1 MMGAGFTRHRALG
14 DEPAMLQTRLTE
26 LLNVRYPIMLAG
38 MAGVSLAEVVA
49 AVSEAGGYGVLGAG
63 NLSPAEITDE
73 LARVR
78 QLTKKPFGVDLLHAL
93 NDNPIDEVKRIIDG
107 GATSF
112 AAGLGVPKRV
122 IGMCHEAGLKVIT
135 VTATVKHARM
145 AAEAGCDLIVAQGSE
160 AGGHTGSVGAFALL
174 PQAVDAVPI
183 PVVAAGGIYDGRGL
197 AAALALGCAGVWIG
211 TRFVAS
217 REARAAQV
225 YKEAILKARDSDTVV
240 SRCWTGKTLRAI
252 RNATTD
258 EWERHP
264 QDIQP
269 FPQQADLMA
278 QKGLMGFLFP
288 EMAERDPE
296 HNCFPAGQGCG
307 GINEIKTCREIVDE
321 FVSQATAVLK
331 SLAGLET

>member
-1 MMGAGFTRHRALG
+1 
-14 DEPAMLQTRLTE
+14 MLDTRLTE
-26 LLNVRYPIMLAG
+26 MLNVRYPIMLAG

-63 NLSPAEITDE
+63 NMTPEEITDE
-73 LARVR
+73 IARVR
-78 QLTKKPFGVDLLHAL
+78 SLTDKPFGVDLLHAI
-93 NDNPIDEVKRIIDG
+93 NDNPVEEVKRIIDG

-183 PVVAAGGIYDGRGL
+183 PVVAAGGIFDGRGL
-197 AAALALGCAGVWIG
+197 VAALAFGCAGVWIG

-217 REARAAQV
+217 KEARAAQV
-225 YKEAILKARDSDTVV
+225 YKNAIVKASESDTVV
-240 SRCWTGKTLRAI
+240 SRCWTGKTLRAL
-252 RNATTD
+252 RNATTED
-258 EWERHP
+258 WERHP
-264 QDIQP
+264 QDIKP
-269 FPQQADLMA
+269 FPHQAEAMA
-278 QKGLMGFLFP
+278 AKGLLGFLFP
-288 EMAERDPE
+288 EMAERDPI

-307 GINEIKTCREIVDE
+307 AIHEVQTCKQIVGEIVAQAE
-321 FVSQATAVLK
+321 TILSQ
-331 SLAGLET
+331 GLVRSTRKA

>member
-1 MMGAGFTRHRALG
+1 
-14 DEPAMLQTRLTE
+14 MLQTRLTE
-26 LLNVRYPIMLAG
+26 MLNVRYPIMLAG

-63 NLSPAEITDE
+63 NLSTAEIRDE
-73 LARVR
+73 LAHVR

-93 NDNPIDEVKRIIDG
+93 NDNPIEEVRQIIEG

-135 VTATVKHARM
+135 VTATVRHARM

-174 PQAVDAVPI
+174 PQTVDAVPI
-183 PVVAAGGIYDGRGL
+183 PVVAAGGIFDGRGL
-197 AAALALGCAGVWIG
+197 AAALAFGCVGVWVG

-217 REARAAQV
+217 QEARAAQV
-225 YKEAILKARDSDTVV
+225 YKQAIVRAAESDTVI

-252 RNATTD
+252 RNATTED
-258 EWERHP
+258 WERRTSE
-264 QDIQP
+264 IKP
-269 FPQQADLMA
+269 FPQQAELMA

-288 EMAERDPE
+288 EMADRDPE

-307 GINEIKTCREIVDE
+307 AIHEVKTCRAIVDE
-321 FVSQATAVLK
+321 FVAQATAVLG
-331 SLAGLET
+331 GLSR